1 MATNTPRPP
10 APAKPP
16 ASTGERVRNFLG
28 WAFVI
33 SLGIHFLVL
42 PLVIR
47 YNPSHAE
54 QPDVEKVS
62 VSKKVKVVVPTP
74 PPPTPTPPPPTPPPK
89 QTPPPVKQ
97 TNPPPQPKLKV
108 NVVHTTSKSNSG
120 PNEAQYN
127 VKQGSEN
134 GVPQG
139 NVASAAPAQ
148 GPAAATAPPT
158 PPPTP
163 TPTPR
168 PQCAVPNADAKATN
182 LVSPD
187 TPEMAKEQGV
197 SGEVDVQV
205 SLDAAGHVTSAS
217 VLKTPSSLLNS
228 AALEAA
234 RQSSYAP
241 EVADCKPIAGSY
253 KFVAVFESQ

>member
-1 MATNTPRPP
+1 VATQKPKAPP
-10 APAKPP
+10 
-16 ASTGERVRNFLG
+16 SVGERVTNFLG

-33 SLGIHFLVL
+33 SIGIHFFVL

-54 QPDVEKVS
+54 QPETEKVS

-89 QTPPPVKQ
+89 STPPPVHQ

-120 PNEAQYN
+120 PSEAKYN
-127 VKQGSEN
+127 VQKGSES

-139 NVASAAPAQ
+139 TVASAAPAK
-148 GPAAATAPPT
+148 AAATAAAPPA
-158 PPPTP
+158 P

-168 PQCAVPNADAKATN
+168 PQCAVPNAEAKTVNAVT
-182 LVSPD
+182 PD

-197 SGEVDVQV
+197 TGTVEVDV
-205 SLDAAGHVTSAS
+205 SLDAAGKVLSAS
-217 VLKTPSSLLNS
+217 VIKTPSVLLNS
-228 AALEAA
+228 EALKAA
-234 RQSSYAP
+234 RQSTYSP
-241 EVADCKPIAGSY
+241 QIADCKPIPGDY
-253 KFVAVFESQ
+253 KFVVEFAGQ

>member
-1 MATNTPRPP
+1 MAANAPRPP
-10 APAKPP
+10 ASPRPP
-16 ASTGERVRNFLG
+16 ATVGQRVRNFLG
-28 WAFVI
+28 WAFLI
-33 SLGIHFLVL
+33 SIGIHFLVL

-47 YNPSHAE
+47 YNPNHAE

-108 NVVHTTSKSNSG
+108 NVVHTTSKSDTG
-120 PNEAQYN
+120 PAEAKYN
-127 VKQGSEN
+127 VKQGSES

-139 NVASAAPAQ
+139 NVASAPVSNAT
-148 GPAAATAPPT
+148 AAATAPPT

-168 PQCAVPNADAKATN
+168 PQCAVPNADPHTISA
-182 LVSPD
+182 SPPD
-187 TPEMAKEQGV
+187 TPEMAKEQGI
-197 SGEVDVQV
+197 SGEVWVQV
-205 SLDAAGHVTSAS
+205 SLDAAGHVTGTS
-217 VLKTPSSLLNS
+217 VIKTPSAILNS
-228 AALEAA
+228 AAISAA
-234 RQSSYAP
+234 RESTYAP
-241 EVADCKPIAGSY
+241 EIVDCKPTGGTY
-253 KFVAVFESQ
+253 KFVAVFDSQ